1 MRQGLIG
8 KLVKKVS
15 IENIKRLSMN
25 THFYSLLI
33 QSLLTGEEK
42 PCELKLIFMALPILI
57 HKESREKLC
66 NANIKSRIDTLF
78 EIEQVVGDSKI
89 SGRTRLTGFL
99 NRYNGLKPYC
109 KEIIIILCSEN
120 KVVINNEHKLI
131 IVEKVN
137 YKGFYGTVKNWVRC
151 AYYLGIIFSKTTDDQ
166 LSYFL
171 GVE

>member
-1 MRQGLIG
+1 M
-8 KLVKKVS
+8 S

-33 QSLLTGEEK
+33 QSFLTGYEK
-42 PCELKLIFMALPILI
+42 PCELKLVFMALPILI

-78 EIEQVVGDSKI
+78 QSEQVVGNSKI
-89 SGRTRLTGFL
+89 SGRTRLTGYID
-99 NRYNGLKPYC
+99 RYNALKPYS
-109 KEIIIILCSEN
+109 KESLIILCSEN

-131 IVEKVN
+131 VVKKID
-137 YKGFYGTVKNWVRC
+137 YKSFSGTVKNWVKC
-151 AYYLGIIFSKTTDDQ
+151 AYYLGIIFSKTTDDH

-171 GVE
+171 GVESE

>member
-1 MRQGLIG
+1 M
-8 KLVKKVS
+8 S

-33 QSLLTGEEK
+33 QSFLTGYEK
-42 PCELKLIFMALPILI
+42 SCEFKLVFMALPILI

-78 EIEQVVGDSKI
+78 QSEQVVGNSKI
-89 SGRTRLTGFL
+89 SGRTRLTGYID
-99 NRYNGLKPYC
+99 RYNALKPYS
-109 KEIIIILCSEN
+109 KESIIILCSEN

-131 IVEKVN
+131 VVKKID
-137 YKGFYGTVKNWVRC
+137 YKSFSGIVKNWVKC
-151 AYYLGIIFSKTTDDQ
+151 AYYLGIIFSKTTDDH

-171 GVE
+171 GVESE

>member
-1 MRQGLIG
+1 M
-8 KLVKKVS
+8 S

-33 QSLLTGEEK
+33 QSFLTGYEK
-42 PCELKLIFMALPILI
+42 PCELKLVFMALPILI

-78 EIEQVVGDSKI
+78 QSEQVIGNSKI
-89 SGRTRLTGFL
+89 SGRTRLTGYID
-99 NRYNGLKPYC
+99 RYNALKTYS
-109 KEIIIILCSEN
+109 KESVIILCSEN

-131 IVEKVN
+131 VVKKVD
-137 YKGFYGTVKNWVRC
+137 YKSFSGIVKNWVKC
-151 AYYLGIIFSKTTDDQ
+151 AYYLGIIFSKTTDDH

-171 GVE
+171 GVESE

>member
-1 MRQGLIG
+1 M
-8 KLVKKVS
+8 S

-33 QSLLTGEEK
+33 QSFLTGYEK
-42 PCELKLIFMALPILI
+42 PCELKLVFMALPILI

-78 EIEQVVGDSKI
+78 QSEQVIGNSKI
-89 SGRTRLTGFL
+89 SGRTRLTGYID
-99 NRYNGLKPYC
+99 RYNALKTYS
-109 KEIIIILCSEN
+109 KESVIILCSEN

-131 IVEKVN
+131 VVKKID
-137 YKGFYGTVKNWVRC
+137 YKSFSGIVKNWVKC
-151 AYYLGIIFSKTTDDQ
+151 AYYLGFIFSKTTDDH

-171 GVE
+171 GVESE

>member
-1 MRQGLIG
+1 M
-8 KLVKKVS
+8 S

-33 QSLLTGEEK
+33 QSFLTGYEK
-42 PCELKLIFMALPILI
+42 PCELKLVFMALPILI

-78 EIEQVVGDSKI
+78 QSEQVVGNSKI
-89 SGRTRLTGFL
+89 SGRTRLTGYFD
-99 NRYNGLKPYC
+99 RYNALKPYS
-109 KEIIIILCSEN
+109 KESIIILCSEN

-131 IVEKVN
+131 VVKKFD
-137 YKGFYGTVKNWVRC
+137 YKSFSGIVKNWVKC
-151 AYYLGIIFSKTTDDQ
+151 AYYLGIIFSKTTDDH

-171 GVE
+171 GVESE

>member
-1 MRQGLIG
+1 M
-8 KLVKKVS
+8 S

-33 QSLLTGEEK
+33 QSCLTAYEK
-42 PCELKLIFMALPILI
+42 PCELKLVFMALPILI

-78 EIEQVVGDSKI
+78 QSEQVVGNSKI
-89 SGRTRLTGFL
+89 SGRTRLTGYID
-99 NRYNGLKPYC
+99 RYNALKPYS
-109 KEIIIILCSEN
+109 KESIIILCSEN

-131 IVEKVN
+131 VVKKID
-137 YKGFYGTVKNWVRC
+137 YKSFSGIVKNWVKC
-151 AYYLGIIFSKTTDDQ
+151 AYYLGIIFSKTTDDH

-171 GVE
+171 GVESE

>member
-1 MRQGLIG
+1 M
-8 KLVKKVS
+8 S

-33 QSLLTGEEK
+33 QSFLTGYEK
-42 PCELKLIFMALPILI
+42 PCELKLVFMALPILI

-78 EIEQVVGDSKI
+78 QSEQVVGNSKI
-89 SGRTRLTGFL
+89 SGRTRLTGYID
-99 NRYNGLKPYC
+99 RYNALKPYS
-109 KEIIIILCSEN
+109 KESIIILCSEN

-131 IVEKVN
+131 VVKKID
-137 YKGFYGTVKNWVRC
+137 YKSFSSIVKNWVKC
-151 AYYLGIIFSKTTDDQ
+151 AYYLGIIFSKTTDDH

-171 GVE
+171 GVESE

>member
-1 MRQGLIG
+1 M
-8 KLVKKVS
+8 S

-33 QSLLTGEEK
+33 QSFLTGYEK
-42 PCELKLIFMALPILI
+42 ACELKLVFMALPILI

-78 EIEQVVGDSKI
+78 QSEQVVGNSKI
-89 SGRTRLTGFL
+89 SGRTRLTGYID
-99 NRYNGLKPYC
+99 RYNALKPYS
-109 KEIIIILCSEN
+109 KESIIILCSEN

-131 IVEKVN
+131 VVKKID
-137 YKGFYGTVKNWVRC
+137 YKSFSGMVKNWVKC
-151 AYYLGIIFSKTTDDQ
+151 AYYLGIIFSKTTDDH

-171 GVE
+171 GVESE

>member
-1 MRQGLIG
+1 M
-8 KLVKKVS
+8 S

-33 QSLLTGEEK
+33 QSFLTGYEK
-42 PCELKLIFMALPILI
+42 PCELKLVFMALPILI

-78 EIEQVVGDSKI
+78 QSEQVVGNSKI
-89 SGRTRLTGFL
+89 SGRTRLTGYID
-99 NRYNGLKPYC
+99 RYNALKSYS
-109 KEIIIILCSEN
+109 KESIIILCSEN

-131 IVEKVN
+131 VVKKID
-137 YKGFYGTVKNWVRC
+137 YKSFSGMVKNWVKC
-151 AYYLGIIFSKTTDDQ
+151 AYYLGIIFSKTTDDH

-171 GVE
+171 GVESE

>member
-1 MRQGLIG
+1 M
-8 KLVKKVS
+8 S

-33 QSLLTGEEK
+33 QSFLTGYEK
-42 PCELKLIFMALPILI
+42 PCELKLVFMALPILI

-78 EIEQVVGDSKI
+78 QSEQVVGNSKI
-89 SGRTRLTGFL
+89 SGRTRLTGYID
-99 NRYNGLKPYC
+99 RYNALKPYS
-109 KEIIIILCSEN
+109 KESIIILCSEN

-131 IVEKVN
+131 VVKKID
-137 YKGFYGTVKNWVRC
+137 YKSFSGIVKNWVKC
-151 AYYLGIIFSKTTDDQ
+151 AYYLGIIFSKTNDDH

-171 GVE
+171 GVESE

>member
-1 MRQGLIG
+1 M
-8 KLVKKVS
+8 S

-33 QSLLTGEEK
+33 QSFLTGYEK
-42 PCELKLIFMALPILI
+42 PCELKLVFMALPILI

-78 EIEQVVGDSKI
+78 QSEQVVGNSKI
-89 SGRTRLTGFL
+89 SGRTRLTGYID
-99 NRYNGLKPYC
+99 RYNALKPYS
-109 KEIIIILCSEN
+109 KESIIILCSEN

-131 IVEKVN
+131 VVKKID
-137 YKGFYGTVKNWVRC
+137 YKSFSGIVKNWVKC
-151 AYYLGIIFSKTTDDQ
+151 AYYLGIIFSKTTNDH

-171 GVE
+171 GVESE

>member
-1 MRQGLIG
+1 M
-8 KLVKKVS
+8 S

-33 QSLLTGEEK
+33 QSFLTGYEK
-42 PCELKLIFMALPILI
+42 TCELKLVFMALPILI

-78 EIEQVVGDSKI
+78 QSEQVVGNSKI
-89 SGRTRLTGFL
+89 SGRTRLTGYID
-99 NRYNGLKPYC
+99 RYNTLKPYS
-109 KEIIIILCSEN
+109 KESIIILCSEN

-131 IVEKVN
+131 VVKKID
-137 YKGFYGTVKNWVRC
+137 YKSFSGIVKNWVKC
-151 AYYLGIIFSKTTDDQ
+151 AYYLGIIFSKTTDDH

-171 GVE
+171 GVESE

>member
-1 MRQGLIG
+1 M
-8 KLVKKVS
+8 S

-33 QSLLTGEEK
+33 QSFLTGYEK
-42 PCELKLIFMALPILI
+42 PCELKLVFMALPILI

-78 EIEQVVGDSKI
+78 QSEQVVGNSKI
-89 SGRTRLTGFL
+89 SGRTRLTGYID
-99 NRYNGLKPYC
+99 RYNALKTYS
-109 KEIIIILCSEN
+109 KESIIILCSEN

-131 IVEKVN
+131 VVKKID
-137 YKGFYGTVKNWVRC
+137 YKSFSGIVKNWVKC
-151 AYYLGIIFSKTTDDQ
+151 AYYLGIIFSKTTDDH

-171 GVE
+171 GVESE

>member
-1 MRQGLIG
+1 M
-8 KLVKKVS
+8 S

-33 QSLLTGEEK
+33 QSFLTGYEK
-42 PCELKLIFMALPILI
+42 PCEFKLVFMALPILI

-78 EIEQVVGDSKI
+78 QSEQVVGNSKI
-89 SGRTRLTGFL
+89 SGRTRLTGYID
-99 NRYNGLKPYC
+99 RYNALKSYS
-109 KEIIIILCSEN
+109 KESIIILCSEN

-131 IVEKVN
+131 VVKKID
-137 YKGFYGTVKNWVRC
+137 YKSFSGIVKNWVKC
-151 AYYLGIIFSKTTDDQ
+151 AYYLGIIFSKTTDDH

-171 GVE
+171 GVESEWRVI